1 MTHIVPMRTILL
13 VVLTLGLIAL
23 GMLESINADPSK
35 YPEFAQQT
43 LPENVTPA
51 FINVEELVELVK
63 AGAKPMIIDVRTD
76 EEFKEAH
83 IQGAL
88 SAPLAE
94 FKNFVKN
101 IPRDRPVALY

>member
-1 MTHIVPMRTILL
+1 MRVLSWKFVFIFAL
-13 VVLTLGLIAL
+13 VISWSPLGVATNA
-23 GMLESINADPSK
+23 NADPSK

-43 LPENVTPA
+43 LPENVTPV
-51 FINVEELVELVK
+51 FINVDELVERVK

-83 IQGAL
+83 ILGSV

-94 FKNFVKN
+94 FKNFIKN

>member
-1 MTHIVPMRTILL
+1 MHLL
-13 VVLTLGLIAL
+13 SWKQLFIFALVLSWSAMGIETNAH
-23 GMLESINADPSK
+23 ADPSK

-51 FINVEELVELVK
+51 FINVDELVELVK
-63 AGAKPMIIDVRTD
+63 AGTKPMIIDVRTD

-83 IQGAL
+83 ILGAV

>member
-1 MTHIVPMRTILL
+1 MHMPSWKQIIILALVLSWSAMEIKTH
-13 VVLTLGLIAL
+13 AH
-23 GMLESINADPSK
+23 ADPSK

-51 FINVEELVELVK
+51 FINVDELVELVK
-63 AGAKPMIIDVRTD
+63 AGTKPMIIDVRTD

-83 IQGAL
+83 ILGAV

>member
-1 MTHIVPMRTILL
+1 MHLLSWKQLFILAL
-13 VVLTLGLIAL
+13 VLSWSAMEIKTNA
-23 GMLESINADPSK
+23 NADPSK

-51 FINVEELVELVK
+51 FINVDELVELVK
-63 AGAKPMIIDVRTD
+63 AGTKPMIIDVRTD
-76 EEFKEAH
+76 EEFNEAH
-83 IQGAL
+83 ILGAV

-94 FKNFVKN
+94 FKKFVKN

>member
-1 MTHIVPMRTILL
+1 MRALSWEQIFILAF
-13 VVLTLGLIAL
+13 VISWSTMGVATNA
-23 GMLESINADPSK
+23 NADPSK
-35 YPEFAQQT
+35 YPQFAQQT

-51 FINVEELVELVK
+51 FISVDELVELVK
-63 AGAKPMIIDVRTD
+63 AGTKPMIIDVRTD

-83 IQGAL
+83 ILGSV

>member
-1 MTHIVPMRTILL
+1 MGVLSWKNIFIVAL
-13 VVLTLGLIAL
+13 VISWSPLGVAKNA
-23 GMLESINADPSK
+23 NADPSK

-43 LPENVTPA
+43 LPENVTPV
-51 FINVEELVELVK
+51 FINVDELVELVK

-83 IQGAL
+83 ILG
-88 SAPLAE
+88 SVSVPLAE
-94 FKNFVKN
+94 FKNFIKN

>member
-1 MTHIVPMRTILL
+1 MRVPLWKKVFIFAL
-13 VVLTLGLIAL
+13 VLSWSPVGIETNA
-23 GMLESINADPSK
+23 NADPSK

-43 LPENVTPA
+43 LPENVTPV
-51 FINVEELVELVK
+51 FINVDELIELVK
-63 AGAKPMIIDVRTD
+63 AGTKPMIIDVRTD
-76 EEFKEAH
+76 EEFIEAQ
-83 IQGAL
+83 ILGAV

>member
-43 LPENVTPA
+43 LPENVTPV

-83 IQGAL
+83 ILGAV

>member
-1 MTHIVPMRTILL
+1 MHLLSWKQLFILAL
-13 VVLTLGLIAL
+13 VLSWSAMGIKTNA
-23 GMLESINADPSK
+23 NADPSK

-51 FINVEELVELVK
+51 FINVDELVELVK
-63 AGAKPMIIDVRTD
+63 AGTKPMIIDVRTD

-83 IQGAL
+83 ILGAV

>member
-1 MTHIVPMRTILL
+1 MRALSWKKIFIFALVISWSPMGIETN
-13 VVLTLGLIAL
+13 A
-23 GMLESINADPSK
+23 NADPSK

-43 LPENVTPA
+43 LPENITPV
-51 FINVEELVELVK
+51 FINVDELVELVK
-63 AGAKPMIIDVRTD
+63 AGTKPMIIDVRTD

-83 IQGAL
+83 ILGAV

>member
-1 MTHIVPMRTILL
+1 MPMASTRKTFL
-13 VVLTLGLIAL
+13 VVLMLGLSTLGI
-23 GMLESINADPSK
+23 LESANADPSK
-35 YPEFAQQT
+35 YPEFVQQT
-43 LPENVTPA
+43 LPENVTPT
-51 FINVEELVELVK
+51 FINIDELVELVK

-83 IQGAL
+83 ILGAV

>member
-1 MTHIVPMRTILL
+1 MQVPSWKKIFIFAL
-13 VVLTLGLIAL
+13 VISWSPMGAETNA
-23 GMLESINADPSK
+23 NADPSK

-43 LPENVTPA
+43 LPENVTPV
-51 FINVEELVELVK
+51 FINVDELVGLVK
-63 AGAKPMIIDVRTD
+63 AGAKPMIIDVRAD

-83 IQGAL
+83 ILGSV

>member
-1 MTHIVPMRTILL
+1 MRVPSWRQILTFAL
-13 VVLTLGLIAL
+13 VLSWSLMEFETSAT
-23 GMLESINADPSK
+23 ADPSK

-43 LPENVTPA
+43 LPENVTPV
-51 FINVEELVELVK
+51 FINVDELVELVK

-83 IQGAL
+83 ILGSV

-94 FKNFVKN
+94 FKNFIKN

>member
-1 MTHIVPMRTILL
+1 MRTPSWKRIFIFVL
-13 VVLTLGLIAL
+13 VLSWSPMGVETNA
-23 GMLESINADPSK
+23 NADPSK

-43 LPENVTPA
+43 LPENVTPV
-51 FINVEELVELVK
+51 FINVDELVELVK
-63 AGAKPMIIDVRTD
+63 AGTKLMIIDVRTD

-83 IQGAL
+83 ILGAV

-101 IPRDRPVALY
+101 ISRDRPVALY

>member
-1 MTHIVPMRTILL
+1 VRARWWKKVFIFAL
-13 VVLTLGLIAL
+13 VLGWSPIGIETNA
-23 GMLESINADPSK
+23 NADPSK

-43 LPENVTPA
+43 LPENVTPV
-51 FINVEELVELVK
+51 FINVDELVELVK
-63 AGAKPMIIDVRTD
+63 AGTKPMIIDVRTD

-83 IQGAL
+83 ILGAV

>member
-1 MTHIVPMRTILL
+1 MHVSSGKQILIFAL
-13 VVLTLGLIAL
+13 VLSWSAMAIQTNA
-23 GMLESINADPSK
+23 NADPSK

-51 FINVEELVELVK
+51 FINVDELVELVK
-63 AGAKPMIIDVRTD
+63 AGTKPMIIDVRTD

-83 IQGAL
+83 ILGAM

-94 FKNFVKN
+94 FKNFVKD

>member
-1 MTHIVPMRTILL
+1 MRVPSWEKIFIFAL
-13 VVLTLGLIAL
+13 VLGWSPV
-23 GMLESINADPSK
+23 GVETNTNADPSK

-43 LPENVTPA
+43 LPENVTPV
-51 FINVEELVELVK
+51 FINVDELVELVK
-63 AGAKPMIIDVRTD
+63 AGTKPMIIDVRTD
-76 EEFKEAH
+76 EEFIEAH
-83 IQGAL
+83 ILGAV

>member
-1 MTHIVPMRTILL
+1 MRAPSWKKIFIFALVISWSPMRIETN
-13 VVLTLGLIAL
+13 A
-23 GMLESINADPSK
+23 NADPSK

-43 LPENVTPA
+43 LPENITPV
-51 FINVEELVELVK
+51 FINVDELVELVK
-63 AGAKPMIIDVRTD
+63 AGTKPMIIDVRTD

-83 IQGAL
+83 ILGAV

>member
-1 MTHIVPMRTILL
+1 MIAMTSPNKLFIFALL
-13 VVLTLGLIAL
+13 LSSSLMGIETSA
-23 GMLESINADPSK
+23 NADPSK

-43 LPENVTPA
+43 LPENVTPV

-63 AGAKPMIIDVRTD
+63 SGAKPMIIDVRTD

-83 IQGAL
+83 ILGAV

-94 FKNFVKN
+94 FKTIVNN
-101 IPRDRPVALY
+101 IPRDRPVVLY

>member
-1 MTHIVPMRTILL
+1 MRAPLWKKLFIFALVICWSPMGVEI
-13 VVLTLGLIAL
+13 IA
-23 GMLESINADPSK
+23 NADPSK

-43 LPENVTPA
+43 LPENVTPV
-51 FINVEELVELVK
+51 FINVDELIELVK
-63 AGAKPMIIDVRTD
+63 AGSKPMIIDVRTD

-83 IQGAL
+83 ILGAV

-101 IPRDRPVALY
+101 IPRDRLVALY

>member
-1 MTHIVPMRTILL
+1 MIAMALL
-13 VVLTLGLIAL
+13 SKVFTVALTLGLALMAIAP
-23 GMLESINADPSK
+23 SADADPSK

-43 LPENVTPA
+43 LPENVTA
-51 FINVEELVELVK
+51 SFINVEELVQLVK

-83 IQGAL
+83 ILGAV

-94 FKNFVKN
+94 FKTFVKN
-101 IPRDRPVALY
+101 VPRDRPVALY

>member
-1 MTHIVPMRTILL
+1 MHMASPNKLFVFAL
-13 VVLTLGLIAL
+13 VLSFTLMGIQTSAD
-23 GMLESINADPSK
+23 ADPSK

-43 LPENVTPA
+43 LPENVTPS
-51 FINVEELVELVK
+51 FINVDELVELVK

-83 IQGAL
+83 ILGAV

-94 FKNFVKN
+94 FKTFVKN